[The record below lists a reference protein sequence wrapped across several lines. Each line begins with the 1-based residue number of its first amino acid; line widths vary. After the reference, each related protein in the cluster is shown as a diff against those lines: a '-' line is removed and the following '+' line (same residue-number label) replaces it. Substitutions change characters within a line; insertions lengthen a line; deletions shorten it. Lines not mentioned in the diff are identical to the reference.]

1 MPQNTLDLQI
11 FEFSSFLDFNQKLPK
26 SDVLE

>member
-11 FEFSSFLDFNQKLPK
+11 FEFSSFLGFTLKLIKPDGPK
-26 SDVLE
+26 